1 MTTSTS
7 TTGSTLVTPP
17 PVPDVGRDAGTY
29 DGTPVLDFVRP
40 PQLLRTIVETGASKG
55 DLPVSKILVRG
66 MFGGAFLAYG
76 TAMAFFGI
84 AQGLPPIVA
93 DALFPLGFICI
104 NLLQVDLATGY
115 FALVPVAYMDG
126 RITFG
131 KMVRCIS
138 WVYVANLLGSLVV
151 VALLWAALTMSGKAA
166 DTTGI
171 SPILVKIGTAKTVHF
186 EQFGAAGA
194 FTAFIKGIL
203 CNWFVTLGVVLPFTT
218 RAVIGKAI
226 ATFVPIYMF
235 FAMGWEH
242 LVVNMFVIPSAMV
255 FGAHITMSDWWIGNE
270 LPVTIGN
277 FVGGFL
283 FTGAAIAFMYGTRE
297 KPSAASTHGTVA
309 PAR

>member
-1 MTTSTS
+1 MSTS
-7 TTGSTLVTPP
+7 TE
-17 PVPDVGRDAGTY
+17 AGTTLLTSPLPETAK
-29 DGTPVLDFVRP
+29 DPGTYEGVPTLDFVRP

-151 VALLWAALTMSGKAA
+151 VGLLWAGLTMSGKAA

-171 SPILVKIGTAKTVHF
+171 SPILVKIGTLKTIHY

-218 RAVIGKAI
+218 RSVVGKAI

-255 FGAHITMSDWWIGNE
+255 YGAHITLSDWWIGNE

-283 FTGAAIAFMYGTRE
+283 LTGAAIAFMYGVRE
-297 KPSAASTHGTVA
+297 KPATTSTRGVTAA